1 MQLKVSCYLFKIDCY
16 NSKMFYR
23 NLHGN
28 HKKIS
33 IKDVQNKIR
42 NILKLGIAKLEQNTN
57 ESSKRKTEGKIKI
70 AYIENN

>member
-1 MQLKVSCYLFKIDCY
+1 
-16 NSKMFYR
+16 MFYR

-42 NILKLGIAKLEQNTN
+42 NILKLGMAKLE
-57 ESSKRKTEGKIKI
+57 KTQMRVAKEKQREK
-70 AYIENN
+70 